1 MKFLNKFY
9 LNLNLILILPLA
21 VLCIQWLYDGKYIA
35 FILSLLFAFV
45 LYGVIDDDKAPTSD
59 EEE

>member
-1 MKFLNKFY
+1 MKFLNKID
-9 LNLNLILILPLA
+9 LNLILILPLA

-35 FILSLLFAFV
+35 FILALLFGFV

>member
-1 MKFLNKFY
+1 MKFLNKID
-9 LNLNLILILPLA
+9 LNLILILPLA
-21 VLCIQWLYDGKYIA
+21 VLCLQWLYDGKYIA

-45 LYGVIDDDKAPTSD
+45 LYGVIDNDKTPASD

>member
-9 LNLNLILILPLA
+9 LNLILILPLA

-45 LYGVIDDDKAPTSD
+45 LYGVIDDNKALVSD

>member
-1 MKFLNKFY
+1 MKFLNKFD
-9 LNLNLILILPLA
+9 LNLILILPLA

-45 LYGVIDDDKAPTSD
+45 LYGVIDDDKAPASD

>member
-1 MKFLNKFY
+1 MKFLNKFD
-9 LNLNLILILPLA
+9 LNLILILPLA

-45 LYGVIDDDKAPTSD
+45 LYGVIDNDKTPGSD

>member
-1 MKFLNKFY
+1 MKFFNKVD
-9 LNLNLILILPLA
+9 LNLILILPLV

-45 LYGVIDDDKAPTSD
+45 LYGAIDDDKAYTSD

>member
-1 MKFLNKFY
+1 MKFLNKFD
-9 LNLNLILILPLA
+9 LNLILILPLA
-21 VLCIQWLYDGKYIA
+21 ILCIQWLYDGKYIA
-35 FILSLLFAFV
+35 FILALLFAFV

>member
-1 MKFLNKFY
+1 MKFLNKFD
-9 LNLNLILILPLA
+9 LNLILILPLA

-45 LYGVIDDDKAPTSD
+45 LYGVIDDDKTPASD

>member
-1 MKFLNKFY
+1 MKFFKKVD
-9 LNLNLILILPLA
+9 LNLILILPLA

-45 LYGVIDDDKAPTSD
+45 LYGVIDNDKTPASD

>member
-1 MKFLNKFY
+1 MKFLNKFD
-9 LNLNLILILPLA
+9 LNLILILPLA

-45 LYGVIDDDKAPTSD
+45 LYGVIDNDKTPISD

>member
-1 MKFLNKFY
+1 MKFLNKFD
-9 LNLNLILILPLA
+9 LNLILILPLA

-45 LYGVIDDDKAPTSD
+45 LYGVIDNDKTFASD

>member
-1 MKFLNKFY
+1 MKFLNKID
-9 LNLNLILILPLA
+9 LNLILILPLA

-45 LYGVIDDDKAPTSD
+45 LYGVIDDDKTPTSD

>member
-1 MKFLNKFY
+1 MKFLNKID
-9 LNLNLILILPLA
+9 LNLILILPLA

-45 LYGVIDDDKAPTSD
+45 LYGVIDDDKTPASD

>member
-1 MKFLNKFY
+1 MKFLNKID
-9 LNLNLILILPLA
+9 LNLILILPLA

-45 LYGVIDDDKAPTSD
+45 LYGVIDDDKAPTLD

>member
-1 MKFLNKFY
+1 MKFFKKVD
-9 LNLNLILILPLA
+9 LNLILILPLA

-45 LYGVIDDDKAPTSD
+45 LYGVIDDDKGPTSD

>member
-1 MKFLNKFY
+1 MKFLNKFD
-9 LNLNLILILPLA
+9 LNLILILPLA

-45 LYGVIDDDKAPTSD
+45 LYGVIDNDKTPASD

>member
-1 MKFLNKFY
+1 MKFLNKVD
-9 LNLNLILILPLA
+9 LNLILILPLA
-21 VLCIQWLYDGKYIA
+21 VLCIQWLYDGRYIA

-45 LYGVIDDDKAPTSD
+45 LYGVIDDNQTTESD

>member
-1 MKFLNKFY
+1 MKFLNKFD
-9 LNLNLILILPLA
+9 LNLILILPLA

-45 LYGVIDDDKAPTSD
+45 LYGVIDDDKTLTSD

>member
-1 MKFLNKFY
+1 MKFFKKVD
-9 LNLNLILILPLA
+9 LNLILILPLA

>member
-1 MKFLNKFY
+1 MKFLNKID
-9 LNLNLILILPLA
+9 LNLILILPLA

-45 LYGVIDDDKAPTSD
+45 LYGALDDNKAPTSD

>member
-1 MKFLNKFY
+1 MKFLNKFD
-9 LNLNLILILPLA
+9 LNLILILPLA

-35 FILSLLFAFV
+35 FILSLLFAVV
-45 LYGVIDDDKAPTSD
+45 LYGVIDDDKTPASD

>member
-1 MKFLNKFY
+1 MKFLNKID
-9 LNLNLILILPLA
+9 LNLILILPLA

-45 LYGVIDDDKAPTSD
+45 LYGVIDDDKVPISD

>member
-1 MKFLNKFY
+1 MKFFKKVD
-9 LNLNLILILPLA
+9 LNLILILPLA

-45 LYGVIDDDKAPTSD
+45 LYGVIDDDKTPVSD

>member
-1 MKFLNKFY
+1 MKFLNKFD
-9 LNLNLILILPLA
+9 LNLILILPLA
-21 VLCIQWLYDGKYIA
+21 VLCIQWLYDGKYTA

-45 LYGVIDDDKAPTSD
+45 LYGVIDNDKTPASD

>member
-1 MKFLNKFY
+1 MKFLNKFD
-9 LNLNLILILPLA
+9 LNLILILPLA

-45 LYGVIDDDKAPTSD
+45 LYGVIDNDKAPTSD

>member
-1 MKFLNKFY
+1 MKFLNKFD
-9 LNLNLILILPLA
+9 LNLILILPLA

-45 LYGVIDDDKAPTSD
+45 LYGVIDDNKAPASD

>member
-1 MKFLNKFY
+1 MKFLNKFD
-9 LNLNLILILPLA
+9 LNLILILPLA

-45 LYGVIDDDKAPTSD
+45 LYGVIDDDKTPTSD

>member
-1 MKFLNKFY
+1 MKFFNQVDF
-9 LNLNLILILPLA
+9 NLILILPLA

-35 FILSLLFAFV
+35 FILTLLFAFV
-45 LYGVIDDDKAPTSD
+45 LYGVMDDNKALVSD

>member
-1 MKFLNKFY
+1 MKFLNKVD
-9 LNLNLILILPLA
+9 LNLIIILPLA

-35 FILSLLFAFV
+35 FILALLFAFV
-45 LYGVIDDDKAPTSD
+45 LYGVIDDNKDPVSD

>member
-1 MKFLNKFY
+1 MKFLNKID
-9 LNLNLILILPLA
+9 LNLILILPLA

-45 LYGVIDDDKAPTSD
+45 LYGVIDNDKIPASD

>member
-1 MKFLNKFY
+1 MKFLNKFD
-9 LNLNLILILPLA
+9 LNLILILPLA

-45 LYGVIDDDKAPTSD
+45 LYGVIDDDKGPASD

>member
-1 MKFLNKFY
+1 MKFLNKID
-9 LNLNLILILPLA
+9 LNLILILPLA

-45 LYGVIDDDKAPTSD
+45 LYGVIDDDKGPTSD

>member
-1 MKFLNKFY
+1 MKFFKKVD
-9 LNLNLILILPLA
+9 LNLILILPLA
-21 VLCIQWLYDGKYIA
+21 VLCIQWLYDGEYIA

-45 LYGVIDDDKAPTSD
+45 LYGVIDDDKTPTSD

>member
-1 MKFLNKFY
+1 MKFLNKID
-9 LNLNLILILPLA
+9 LNLILILPLA
-21 VLCIQWLYDGKYIA
+21 VLCIQWLYDGKYLA

-45 LYGVIDDDKAPTSD
+45 LYGVIDDDKAPASD

>member
-1 MKFLNKFY
+1 MKFLNKVDF
-9 LNLNLILILPLA
+9 NLILILPLA

-35 FILSLLFAFV
+35 FILCLLFAFV
-45 LYGVIDDDKAPTSD
+45 LYGVIDDNKALVSD